1 MANYICTTCGTQ
13 YAEGDS
19 PPPSCAVCANERQ
32 YLGWDGQRWTT
43 LAEMSAEGYR
53 NEVRPLEPGLI
64 GIGIKPPFAVGQRA
78 LLVRAQAGNVLWDP
92 ISFMDERALD
102 QIYTFGGIEAISAS
116 HPHFYSSMVEW
127 SHTFDNAPIFIPRAD
142 RMWVMR
148 PDPAIQFYDGS
159 LVLFPGVTLIQC
171 GGHFPG
177 SSVLHWAEGAGGR
190 GVLLTGDTIMA
201 GQGGRYVSFMRSFP
215 NLMPLPA
222 SAVERIVESVRP
234 YRFDR
239 IHGGWWGKTVA
250 DGAKETLECSA
261 ERYMRAVRGY
271 GRQGR
276 GTDTVPHVWAA
287 QPWKS

>member
-1 MANYICTTCGTQ
+1 MSHYICTTCGTQ
-13 YAEGDS
+13 YGEGDS
-19 PPPSCAVCANERQ
+19 PPPSCAVCGYERQ
-32 YLGWDGQRWTT
+32 YLGWDGRRWTT
-43 LAEMSAEGYR
+43 LAEMRAEGYR
-53 NEVRPLEPGLI
+53 NEVRHLEPGLI
-64 GIGIKPPFAVGQRA
+64 GIGIEPPFAVGQRA

-92 ISFMDERALD
+92 ISFMDERVAD
-102 QIYTFGGIEAISAS
+102 QIYTFGGIDAISAS

-148 PDPAIQFYDGS
+148 SDPAIQFYEGN

-177 SSVLHWAEGAGGR
+177 SSVLHWAEGASGR

-201 GQGGRYVSFMRSFP
+201 AQDGRYVSFMRSFP
-215 NLMPLPA
+215 NLMPLTA

-239 IHGGWWGKTVA
+239 IHGGWWGRTVA
-250 DGAKETLECSA
+250 AGAKDILERSA
-261 ERYMRAVRGY
+261 ERYMRAVRRY
-271 GRQGR
+271 GRQGQ
-276 GTDTVPHVWAA
+276 GTDRVSQVWAA
-287 QPWKS
+287 QPRTS